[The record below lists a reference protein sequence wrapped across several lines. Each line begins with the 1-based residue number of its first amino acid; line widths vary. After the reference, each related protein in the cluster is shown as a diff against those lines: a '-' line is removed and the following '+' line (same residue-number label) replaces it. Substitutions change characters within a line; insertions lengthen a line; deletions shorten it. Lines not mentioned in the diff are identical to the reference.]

1 MNCSFKEYKAI
12 TIVNVFQKI
21 LDNSTR
27 KPNKIWVDK
36 GSEFYNNSF
45 KKWLNDNK
53 KELYS
58 TRNEGKFAAAEG
70 FIRTLRN
77 NVHKHIT
84 GVSKNVYIDWLDDIV
99 NEYSNTNHRTIKMK
113 PVKDNAYIDSSKD
126 VYDKDPR
133 FKAGDHVRNS
143 KHKNIFAKGY
153 TPNWSEVFVNKKG

>member
-36 GSEFYNNSF
+36 GSEFYNNFF

-58 TRNEGKFAAAEG
+58 TRNEGKFAVAEG

-84 GVSKNVYIDWLDDIV
+84 GVSKNVYID
-99 NEYSNTNHRTIKMK
+99 
-113 PVKDNAYIDSSKD
+113 
-126 VYDKDPR
+126 
-133 FKAGDHVRNS
+133 
-143 KHKNIFAKGY
+143 
-153 TPNWSEVFVNKKG
+153 